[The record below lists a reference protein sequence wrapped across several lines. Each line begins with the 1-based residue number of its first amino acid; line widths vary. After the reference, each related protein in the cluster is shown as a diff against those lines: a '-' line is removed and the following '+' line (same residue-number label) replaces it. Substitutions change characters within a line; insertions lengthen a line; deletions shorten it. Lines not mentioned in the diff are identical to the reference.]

1 MLNIISETK
10 AVSRNAVLIM
20 ISAMGLLMGQV
31 AIASGNAE
39 AGKAKSATCAGC
51 HGAEG
56 VSAIPS
62 NPNLA
67 GQVPGY
73 IADQLIA
80 FKSGE
85 RKNAVMMGMAAPL
98 SEEDMA
104 DLDAYYVSLKAASG
118 NISEAEKDLALEGEK
133 IYRGGFAERKVAA
146 CMSCHGP
153 SGHGIPRRFP
163 RVSGQH
169 KSYLE
174 SQLLAFKKGERKGYN
189 GMMWEIAFGLSE
201 QQITA
206 LATYMSGLE

>member
-1 MLNIISETK
+1 MLNTILKTRSI
-10 AVSRNAVLIM
+10 VLFIVGAL
-20 ISAMGLLMGQV
+20 SL
-31 AIASGNAE
+31 ASQIVLAAGDAE
-39 AGKAKSATCAGC
+39 AGKAKSVTCAAC

-56 VSAIPS
+56 ISAIPA

-73 IADQLIA
+73 IADQLAA

-85 RKNAVMMGMAAPL
+85 RNNALMTGMAAPL
-98 SEEDMA
+98 SEKDMA

-118 NISEAEKDLALEGEK
+118 NISEAEKELALEGEK
-133 IYRGGFAERKVAA
+133 IYRGGFAERQIAA

-169 KSYLE
+169 KGYLE
-174 SQLLAFKKGERKGYN
+174 AQLLAFKKGDRKGYN

-201 QQITA
+201 QQIKA

>member
-1 MLNIISETK
+1 MLTIISKTK
-10 AVSRNAVLIM
+10 LMVLVV
-20 ISAMGLLMGQV
+20 ISASVAMAQV
-31 AIASGNAE
+31 AIASGDAE
-39 AGKAKSATCAGC
+39 AGKAKSAICASC

-56 VSAIPS
+56 ISAIPI

-73 IADQLIA
+73 IADQLAA

-85 RKNAVMMGMAAPL
+85 RKNAVMLGMATPL
-98 SEEDMA
+98 SEQDMA
-104 DLDAYYVSLKAASG
+104 DLDAYYVTLKAATG
-118 NISEAEKDLALEGEK
+118 NIAESEKELALEGEK
-133 IYRGGFAERKVAA
+133 IYRGGFAKRSIAA

-163 RVSGQH
+163 RISGQH
-169 KSYLE
+169 KGYLE

-189 GMMWEIAFGLSE
+189 GMMWEVAFGLSE
-201 QQITA
+201 QQIKA

>member
-1 MLNIISETK
+1 MLNIILKTK
-10 AVSRNAVLIM
+10 IIALVIVSALSVTSQIAF
-20 ISAMGLLMGQV
+20 SA
-31 AIASGNAE
+31 GNAE
-39 AGKAKSATCAGC
+39 AGKAKSVTCVAC

-56 VSAIPS
+56 ISSIPA

-73 IADQLIA
+73 IADQLTA

-85 RKNAVMMGMAAPL
+85 RNNALMTGMAAPL

-104 DLDAYYVSLKAASG
+104 DIDAYYVSLKAASG
-118 NISEAEKDLALEGEK
+118 NINETEKELALEGEK
-133 IYRGGFAERKVAA
+133 IYRGGFAERQIAA

-169 KSYLE
+169 QGYLE
-174 SQLLAFKKGERKGYN
+174 SQLLAFKKGDRKGYN

-201 QQITA
+201 QQIKA
-206 LATYMSGLE
+206 LAVYMSGLE